1 MKKLMVFGISFAS
14 CMVVFLMT
22 IFIFKEPITNYLVS
36 NNNLKL
42 VGVLYGKN
50 TLYDVVARNNYI
62 SYKKDIDS
70 NVISGSVSSDN
81 VSNDKYEKEILEKD
95 DSTEG
100 YKFINIE
107 INGYK
112 SYLIAIYDPSKV
124 KLVSSRWF
132 NRGNT
137 GQQTVIDICKR
148 YSNQSLRILDL
159 CTGSGAIAISLSK
172 ILNTQVF
179 ASDVSTKALEVAEK
193 NNVLNNSK
201 VEFIESN
208 LFEQINGEKFDIIV
222 SNPPYI
228 KNEEIKLLSKQVQ
241 NEPYIALAG
250 GEDGLDFYRKI
261 IDEAY
266 KHINK
271 NGYLCLEIGYDQKE
285 DVENLLKE
293 NKNYSEIK
301 TIQDFSGNDRCTIAK
316 VGKI

>member
-1 MKKLMVFGISFAS
+1 MNIKQALEEAKNIL
-14 CMVVFLMT
+14 
-22 IFIFKEPITNYLVS
+22 KS
-36 NNNLKL
+36 NNFEDSNIIAKELL
-42 VGVLYGKN
+42 SYVL
-50 TLYDVVARNNYI
+50 
-62 SYKKDIDS
+62 KKDKVYLTINLDSDLTDIEYVEFTKYIEQIIDGKPLQYITQKQEFMGMEFFMNE
-70 NVISGSVSSDN
+70 NVLIPQPDT
-81 VSNDKYEKEILEKD
+81 EILVE
-95 DSTEG
+95 
-100 YKFINIE
+100 
-107 INGYK
+107 
-112 SYLIAIYDPSKV
+112 
-124 KLVSSRWF
+124 
-132 NRGNT
+132 
-137 GQQTVIDICKR
+137 TVLDICKR
-148 YSNQSLRILDL
+148 YGNQSLRILDL

-193 NNVLNNSK
+193 NNILKNSK

-228 KNEEIKLLSKQVQ
+228 KNEEIKSLSKQVQ

-285 DVENLLKE
+285 DLIKLIKQNENYEYE
-293 NKNYSEIK
+293 NCIK
-301 TIQDFSGNDRCTIAK
+301 DLSNNDRCIIAK
-316 VGKI
+316 IV

>member
-1 MKKLMVFGISFAS
+1 MNIKQALEEAKNIL
-14 CMVVFLMT
+14 
-22 IFIFKEPITNYLVS
+22 KS
-36 NNNLKL
+36 NNFEDSNIIAKELL
-42 VGVLYGKN
+42 SYVL
-50 TLYDVVARNNYI
+50 
-62 SYKKDIDS
+62 KKDKVYLTI
-70 NVISGSVSSDN
+70 NLDN
-81 VSNDKYEKEILEKD
+81 DLTDIEHDEFTKCIKEIIDGKPLQYITQKQEFMGMKFFVNED
-95 DSTEG
+95 VLIPQPDTE
-100 YKFINIE
+100 I
-107 INGYK
+107 
-112 SYLIAIYDPSKV
+112 
-124 KLVSSRWF
+124 LVE
-132 NRGNT
+132 
-137 GQQTVIDICKR
+137 TVLDICKR
-148 YSNQSLRILDL
+148 YGKQSLRILDL
-159 CTGSGAIAISLSK
+159 CTGSGAIAIPLSK

-228 KNEEIKLLSKQVQ
+228 KNEEIKSLSKQVQ

-285 DVENLLKE
+285 DLIKLIKQNENYEYE
-293 NKNYSEIK
+293 NCIK
-301 TIQDFSGNDRCTIAK
+301 DLSNNDRCIIAK
-316 VGKI
+316 IV

>member
-1 MKKLMVFGISFAS
+1 MNIKQALEEAKNILKSNDFEDSNIIA
-14 CMVVFLMT
+14 
-22 IFIFKEPITNYLVS
+22 KELLSY
-36 NNNLKL
+36 
-42 VGVLYGKN
+42 VL
-50 TLYDVVARNNYI
+50 
-62 SYKKDIDS
+62 KKDKVYLTINSDTALTDTEYAEFTKYIEQIIDGKPVQYIIQKQEFMGMKFFV
-70 NVISGSVSSDN
+70 NEDVLIPQPDT
-81 VSNDKYEKEILEKD
+81 EILVE
-95 DSTEG
+95 
-100 YKFINIE
+100 
-107 INGYK
+107 
-112 SYLIAIYDPSKV
+112 
-124 KLVSSRWF
+124 
-132 NRGNT
+132 
-137 GQQTVIDICKR
+137 TVLDICKR
-148 YSNQSLRILDL
+148 YGKQSLRILDL

-228 KNEEIKLLSKQVQ
+228 KNEEIKSLSKQVQ

-285 DVENLLKE
+285 DLIKLIKQNENYEYE
-293 NKNYSEIK
+293 NCIK
-301 TIQDFSGNDRCTIAK
+301 DLSNNDRCIIAK
-316 VGKI
+316 IV

>member
-1 MKKLMVFGISFAS
+1 MNIKQALEEAKNIL
-14 CMVVFLMT
+14 
-22 IFIFKEPITNYLVS
+22 KS
-36 NNNLKL
+36 NNFEDSNIIAKELL
-42 VGVLYGKN
+42 SYVL
-50 TLYDVVARNNYI
+50 
-62 SYKKDIDS
+62 KKDKVYLTINSDTALTDTEYAEFTKYIEQIIDGKPLQYITQKQEFMGMEFFV
-70 NVISGSVSSDN
+70 NEDVLIPQPDT
-81 VSNDKYEKEILEKD
+81 EILVE
-95 DSTEG
+95 
-100 YKFINIE
+100 
-107 INGYK
+107 
-112 SYLIAIYDPSKV
+112 
-124 KLVSSRWF
+124 
-132 NRGNT
+132 
-137 GQQTVIDICKR
+137 TVLDICKR

-266 KHINK
+266 KYINK

-285 DVENLLKE
+285 DLIKLIKQNENYEYE
-293 NKNYSEIK
+293 NCIK
-301 TIQDFSGNDRCTIAK
+301 DLSNNDRCIIAK
-316 VGKI
+316 IV